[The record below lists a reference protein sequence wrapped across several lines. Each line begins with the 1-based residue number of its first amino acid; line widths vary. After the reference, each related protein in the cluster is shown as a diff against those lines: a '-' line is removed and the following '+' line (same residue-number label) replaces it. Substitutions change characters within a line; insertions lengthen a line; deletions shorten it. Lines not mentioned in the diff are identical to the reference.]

1 MSANSLRCVLGLA
14 VMFMVGSACA
24 DEDILIDNFESEDFG
39 EWKVEGEAFGE
50 GPVRGT
56 YGFPMEIA
64 GSQGVN
70 YVNSYQNGDDL
81 TGTLTSPTFTIERD
95 SINFLIGGGG
105 FQDKTCMNLII
116 NGGVVRTA
124 TGSNS
129 VDGFSEALDWQSWD
143 VRELKG
149 KKARIQIVDDHKGER
164 GRIMVDHIIQSDHK
178 MEMRENVTRDF
189 TFNKKYLN
197 FPVKIGAVDCFIHV
211 LINNEL
217 VREFAIALAPHEPDF
232 WVYMELDEFE
242 DKDATVRIDRLNV
255 NNTKGF
261 DSIFQADTF
270 PGEDKLYKERHRAQF
285 HFSTKRGWSND
296 PNGLV
301 YYAGEFHLFYQH
313 NPFGILDSPW
323 GNIAWGHAVSKD
335 LVHWTELGDAIHPD
349 ERGIIFSGS
358 GVVDWHNT
366 TGFQTGD
373 EPPLVCIYT
382 SAGTESPWS
391 KGQPFTQSMAYS
403 NDRGRTW
410 TKYEENPVQG
420 HLNGYNRDAKAI
432 WLEETNEWAI
442 VLYLS
447 EERMAFFRSP
457 DLKHWEIQSILKSFH
472 ECPELFELPVDG
484 NEDNKKWVLYG
495 ADGAYFVG
503 AFNGNEFI
511 PEGERVKYNYGDA
524 FYASQTFSD
533 VPEDDGRR
541 IQIGWARIS
550 TPGMPFNQM
559 MNFPV
564 VLTLRTTDDGIR
576 MCANP
581 VDEIEKLHEKT
592 HSFNDKVLKP
602 GQNLLSTIKG
612 DLFDIR
618 AEFEVKDAPEIG
630 FDIRGMQVV
639 YNAEKKTISCKGETS
654 PCRPKDGIIKLQILV
669 DRTSIEIFVNDGE
682 YFMPMGSIPDDS
694 NKSIGVYAKG
704 GEARI
709 KSLDVNEL
717 KSAWQ

>member
-1 MSANSLRCVLGLA
+1 MTKMIMMGSFSV
-14 VMFMVGSACA
+14 FMVAFSVMAA
-24 DEDILIDNFESEDFG
+24 EDILIANFESENYEDWIVQG
-39 EWKVEGEAFGE
+39 DAFGE
-50 GPVRGT
+50 APVRGT
-56 YGFPMEIA
+56 YGYPMEIE

-81 TGTLTSPTFTIERD
+81 TGTLTSPVFKIERD
-95 SINFLIGGGG
+95 AINFVIGGGG
-105 FQDKTCMNLII
+105 FRDKTCMNLII
-116 NGGVVRTA
+116 NGSVVRTA
-124 TGSNS
+124 TGSS
-129 VDGFSEALDWQSWD
+129 SGDGFSEALDWQSWD

-149 KKARIQIVDDHKGER
+149 EKAKIQIIDNHKGER

-178 MEMRENVTRDF
+178 TEMIKDATRDF

-197 FPVKIGAVDCFIHV
+197 FPVKIGAVYSFIHV
-211 LINNEL
+211 LLGDEI
-217 VREFAIALAPHEPDF
+217 VREFAIALAPNEPDF
-232 WVYMELDEFE
+232 WVYMDL
-242 DKDATVRIDRLNV
+242 KDFKGKKATVRIDRLNS

-270 PGEDKLYKERHRAQF
+270 PGEDKLYKEKHRPQF
-285 HFSTKRGWSND
+285 HFSTKRGWTND

-313 NPFGILDSPW
+313 NPYDILDNPW
-323 GNIAWGHAVSKD
+323 GNISWGHAVSED
-335 LVHWTELGDAIHPD
+335 LVHWKELGEAIHPD

-373 EPPLVCIYT
+373 EPPMIALYT

-391 KGQPFTQSMAYS
+391 KGQPFTQGMAYS

-410 TKYEENPVQG
+410 TKYEGNPVQG
-420 HLNGYNRDAKAI
+420 HLNEYNRDAKAI
-432 WLEETNEWAI
+432 WLKESNEWAI

-495 ADGAYFVG
+495 ASGAYFIG
-503 AFNGNEFI
+503 DFNGNEFI
-511 PEGERVKYNYGDA
+511 PEGERIKYNYGNA

-533 VPEDDGRR
+533 VPEEDGRR
-541 IQIGWARIS
+541 VQIGWARIS
-550 TPGMPFNQM
+550 TLGMPFNQM

-564 VLTLRTTDDGIR
+564 VLTLRTTDEGIR

-581 VDEIEKLHEKT
+581 VEDIKKLHKKK
-592 HSFNDKVLKP
+592 HSLENEALKP
-602 GQNLLSTIKG
+602 GENPLSKIKG
-612 DLFDIR
+612 DLFEIR
-618 AEFEVKDAPEIG
+618 AEFDIEDASEIG
-630 FDIRGMQVV
+630 FVIRGVPVV
-639 YNAEKKTISCKGETS
+639 CNLKEKILSCKEEKA
-654 PCRPKDGIIKLQILV
+654 PCKPKDGKIKLQILV
-669 DRTSIEIFVNDGE
+669 DRTSIEIYINDGE
-682 YFMPMGSIPDDS
+682 YFMPMGSIPDDD
-694 NKSIGVYAKG
+694 NKSLGVYAKG
-704 GEARI
+704 GEAKI
-709 KSLDVNEL
+709 ESLIVHEL